1 MIKSLSS
8 YQKAVGELV
17 IAGFIWGL
25 SFIFV
30 SWALKDF
37 SAYTLVFWR
46 FVLAFIL
53 GETLLFIFNPQG
65 FKESKSDIRL
75 AFWSGL
81 GLGSALMTQTSGL
94 NYTTATN
101 SSFIT
106 SLYVVLIPI
115 VSSFVFKNAAAKYK
129 IKISHFFLALLA
141 FLGMALLLNMPEQIQ
156 NGKFTFNK
164 GDLITILTAITST
177 GHIIFVSLAAPKI
190 KNGFRFNTYQTF
202 WALLLLIPFLI
213 YDNNVHAVKLWPEN
227 PSWLSIMSILGL
239 ALFVSMVAFYLQ
251 VRAQKVLTA
260 ATASMLCLLEAPFAF
275 LFALFLLNESLNLI
289 QSIGALIILLSS
301 ALSVIIERP
310 KNRKT

>member
-1 MIKSLSS
+1 MIKSLSN
-8 YQKAVGELV
+8 YQKAVGELI
-17 IAGFIWGL
+17 IAGFIWGM

-53 GETLLFIFNPQG
+53 GEALLFIFNPKG
-65 FKESKSDIRL
+65 FKESMSDIRL
-75 AFWSGL
+75 SFWSGL

-106 SLYVVLIPI
+106 SLYVVMIPI
-115 VSSFVFKNAAAKYK
+115 VSSFVFKNKVK
-129 IKISHFFLALLA
+129 VSHFFLALLA

-156 NGKFTFNK
+156 NGKLTFNK

-177 GHIIFVSLAAPKI
+177 MHIICVSLAAPKI

-213 YDNNVHAVKLWPEN
+213 HENNVHAVKLWPDN
-227 PSWLSIMSILGL
+227 PSLLSIMSILGL

-310 KNRKT
+310 KDRKT

>member
-1 MIKSLSS
+1 MTKSLSN

-17 IAGFIWGL
+17 VAGFIWGM

-53 GETLLFIFNPQG
+53 GEALLFIFNPQG
-65 FKESKSDIRL
+65 FKESMSDIRL
-75 AFWSGL
+75 SFWSGL

-106 SLYVVLIPI
+106 SLYVVMIPI
-115 VSSFVFKNAAAKYK
+115 VGSFVFKNKV
-129 IKISHFFLALLA
+129 KISHFFLALMA

-156 NGKFTFNK
+156 NGKLTFNK
-164 GDLITILTAITST
+164 GDLITILTAVTST
-177 GHIIFVSLAAPKI
+177 MHIICVSLAAPKI

-202 WALLLLIPFLI
+202 WALLLLIPFLV
-213 YDNNVHAVKLWPEN
+213 YDNNVHAVKLWPDN
-227 PSWLSIMSILGL
+227 PSLLSILSILGL

>member
-17 IAGFIWGL
+17 VAGFIWGM

-53 GETLLFIFNPQG
+53 GEALLFIFNPQG
-65 FKESKSDIRL
+65 FKESMSDIRL
-75 AFWSGL
+75 SLWSGL

-106 SLYVVLIPI
+106 SLYVVMIPI
-115 VSSFVFKNAAAKYK
+115 VGSFIFKDK
-129 IKISHFFLALLA
+129 IKNKVKISHFFLALLA

-164 GDLITILTAITST
+164 GDLITILTAVTST
-177 GHIIFVSLAAPKI
+177 MHIICVSLAAPKI

-202 WALLLLIPFLI
+202 WALLLLIPFLV
-213 YDNNVHAVKLWPEN
+213 YDNNLHKIKLWPDN
-227 PSWLSIMSILGL
+227 PSLLSILSILGL

>member
-1 MIKSLSS
+1 MIKSLSN

-17 IAGFIWGL
+17 IAGFIWGM

-53 GETLLFIFNPQG
+53 GEVLLFVFNPKG
-65 FKESKSDIRL
+65 FKESMSDIRL
-75 AFWSGL
+75 SFWSGL

-106 SLYVVLIPI
+106 SLYVVMIPI
-115 VSSFVFKNAAAKYK
+115 VGSFVFKNKVKAC
-129 IKISHFFLALLA
+129 HFFLALLA
-141 FLGMALLLNMPEQIQ
+141 FLGMALLLNIPEQIQ

-164 GDLITILTAITST
+164 GDLITILTAVTST
-177 GHIIFVSLAAPKI
+177 MHIICVSLAAPKI

-213 YDNNVHAVKLWPEN
+213 HENSVHSVKLWPDN
-227 PSWLSIMSILGL
+227 PSLLSILSILGL

-275 LFALFLLNESLNLI
+275 LFALFLLNESLNLV

>member
-1 MIKSLSS
+1 MTKSLSA
-8 YQKAVGELV
+8 YQKAVGELI
-17 IAGFIWGL
+17 IAGFIWGM

-37 SAYTLVFWR
+37 TAYTLVFWR
-46 FVLAFIL
+46 FVLAFVL
-53 GETLLFIFNPQG
+53 GEALLYLFNPQG
-65 FKESKSDIRL
+65 FKQSVSDIRL

-81 GLGSALMTQTSGL
+81 GLGAALMTQTSGL

-106 SLYVVLIPI
+106 SLYVVMIPI
-115 VSSFVFKNAAAKYK
+115 VSSFVFKNKVK
-129 IKISHFFLALLA
+129 VSHFFLALLA

-156 NGKFTFNK
+156 NGKLTFNK
-164 GDLITILTAITST
+164 GDLITLLTAITST
-177 GHIIFVSLAAPKI
+177 GHIICVSLAAPKI

-213 YDNNVHAVKLWPEN
+213 HENKTQTVQLWPN
-227 PSWLSIMSILGL
+227 DPSLLSIMSILGL

-251 VRAQKVLTA
+251 VRAQKVLSA
-260 ATASMLCLLEAPFAF
+260 DTASMLCLLEAPFAF
-275 LFALFLLNESLNLI
+275 LFALFLLNESLSLI
-289 QSIGALIILLSS
+289 QSIGALVILLSS

-310 KNRKT
+310 KNRKS

>member
-1 MIKSLSS
+1 MIKSLSN

-17 IAGFIWGL
+17 IAGFIWGM

-53 GETLLFIFNPQG
+53 GEVLLFVFNPKG
-65 FKESKSDIRL
+65 FKESMSDIRL
-75 AFWSGL
+75 SFWSGL

-106 SLYVVLIPI
+106 SLYVVMIPI
-115 VSSFVFKNAAAKYK
+115 VGSFVFKNKVKA
-129 IKISHFFLALLA
+129 SHSFLALLA
-141 FLGMALLLNMPEQIQ
+141 FLGMALLLNIPEQIQ

-164 GDLITILTAITST
+164 GDLITILTAVTST
-177 GHIIFVSLAAPKI
+177 MHIICVSLAAPKI

-213 YDNNVHAVKLWPEN
+213 HENSVHSVKLWPDN
-227 PSWLSIMSILGL
+227 PSLLSILSILGL